1 MLGAWLIAIDLES
14 EGMKALLKLTNE
26 QFEYWGNELKRSTSE
41 TIKPGDLMDYW
52 FIMATLAQHGP
63 NFRILKKPAFEDMIP
78 HLKGETVR
86 RHAGL
91 AEKFGFVE
99 TVKSKGTTYL
109 QLTPAGQKAVANTL
123 VSWVREFGKIQRKY
137 FPETDDDS

>member
-1 MLGAWLIAIDLES
+1 
-14 EGMKALLKLTNE
+14 
-26 QFEYWGNELKRSTSE
+26 
-41 TIKPGDLMDYW
+41 
-52 FIMATLAQHGP
+52 
-63 NFRILKKPAFEDMIP
+63 
-78 HLKGETVR
+78 
-86 RHAGL
+86 L

-99 TVKSKGTTYL
+99 NVKSKGTTYL